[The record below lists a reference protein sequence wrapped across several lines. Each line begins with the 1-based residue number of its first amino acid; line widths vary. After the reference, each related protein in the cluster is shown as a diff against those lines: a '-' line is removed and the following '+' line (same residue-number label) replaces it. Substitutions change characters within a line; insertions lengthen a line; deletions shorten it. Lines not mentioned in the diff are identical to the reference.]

1 MHFKKMHLVNAYIA
15 YFYHFVQGRIQDFL
29 RGGSNLQ
36 RGFDLLN
43 LPDTGNLLFFTD
55 FSENSLCLSDPP
67 WWPTQNHATS
77 GSNNKLECAVDGA
90 PSQIQTL
97 KFLTPHHPQSHP
109 WGMIPATE

>member
-1 MHFKKMHLVNAYIA
+1 MHFKKMHLVNPYIA

-43 LPDTGNLLFFTD
+43 LPDTGNFYFLLIF
-55 FSENSLCLSDPP
+55 LRILYVCLNPL

-90 PSQIQTL
+90 PSHS
-97 KFLTPHHPQSHP
+97 PR
-109 WGMIPATE
+109 